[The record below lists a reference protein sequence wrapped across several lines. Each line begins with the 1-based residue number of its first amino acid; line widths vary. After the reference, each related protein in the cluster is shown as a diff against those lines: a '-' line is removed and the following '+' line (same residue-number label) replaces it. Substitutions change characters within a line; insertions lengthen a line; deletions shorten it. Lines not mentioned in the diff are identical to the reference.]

1 MRKSKFTNVIIYLL
15 VLSFVIAIIVP
26 IITLT
31 IN

>member
-1 MRKSKFTNVIIYLL
+1 MKKSKFTNALIYLL

>member
-1 MRKSKFTNVIIYLL
+1 MRQSRFTKTVIYLL

-26 IITLT
+26 VITLI